1 MSIDDGSA
9 CSGDM
14 YVGVPTIA
22 PVSAKLM
29 SVSFCSVALATPK
42 SMTFGVGAAVDLGD
56 QHVPRLQVAV
66 DDPLLVGVLHR
77 LADRDEQLQPGLA
90 PTAAAGRSTR

>member
-22 PVSAKLM
+22 PVSARLW
-29 SVSFCSVALATPK
+29 SVRLNSVALATPK
-42 SMTFGVGAAVDLGD
+42 SMTLGVGPAVDLGD
-56 QHVPRLQVAV
+56 HHVGRLEVAV

-77 LADRDEQLQPGLA
+77 LADRARTA
-90 PTAAAGRSTR
+90 PAGPRPAAGAGRSTR